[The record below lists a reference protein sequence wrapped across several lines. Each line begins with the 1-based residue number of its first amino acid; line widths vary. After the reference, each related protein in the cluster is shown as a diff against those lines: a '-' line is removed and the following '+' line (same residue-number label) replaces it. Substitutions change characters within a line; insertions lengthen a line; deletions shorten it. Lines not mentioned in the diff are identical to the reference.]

1 MTQVSGIGF
10 TLADNLS
17 LSSLKFS
24 AFLSLK
30 CDNLSV
36 YFMMLLW
43 CLNEAIYVDICKQ
56 MQKYLAW

>member
-1 MTQVSGIGF
+1 MSGVGF

-36 YFMMLLW
+36 YLMML
-43 CLNEAIYVDICKQ
+43 
-56 MQKYLAW
+56 